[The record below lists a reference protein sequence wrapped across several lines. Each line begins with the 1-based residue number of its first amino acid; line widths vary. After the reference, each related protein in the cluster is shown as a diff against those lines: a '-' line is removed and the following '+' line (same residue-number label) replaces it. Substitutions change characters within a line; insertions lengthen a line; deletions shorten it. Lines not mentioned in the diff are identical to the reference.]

1 MVKVDYIDIN
11 INAGVNY
18 KIILTRETLIKSYFN
33 KLTVQEILR
42 VKNVSRHNRPMYR

>member
-18 KIILTRETLIKSYFN
+18 TILTQETLIKSYFN
-33 KLTVQEILR
+33 KSTVQEILR
-42 VKNVSRHNRPMYR
+42 VKNVRRYNRPMYR